1 MSYTPPTSQ
10 PAHEGSLYAE
20 IMDTIRSFVRDELD
34 DCLPCRVE
42 SYDGVGSVSVQL
54 LPLLLLSDGSS
65 MKRKVID
72 DVPVAWQGGSSV
84 VMRFDIPAGSFG
96 LLKACDRDLTLILQS
111 MAEAKPNTLRRHSFS
126 DSFFIPISSAP
137 IASPV
142 SGEFS
147 LQTRDG
153 NTSIVFDGS
162 DVKVTTGSTEL
173 MVSESQ
179 ISATVG
185 SGKATLNGSS
195 FKVTIGGVNLEF
207 TGSSLKMNG
216 IEIGPTHKHGGVT
229 SGAAQTTGVVP

>member
-1 MSYTPPTSQ
+1 MSYIPPTDHPDQ
-10 PAHEGSLYAE
+10 DGILYAKTME
-20 IMDTIRSFVRDELD
+20 TIRTFVRDELD

-54 LPLLLLSDGSS
+54 LPLTLLSDGSTF
-65 MKRKVID
+65 KRPEIKNI
-72 DVPVAWQGGSSV
+72 PVAWQGGSSV

-126 DSFFIPISSAP
+126 DSFFIPVSSAP

-162 DVKVTTGSTEL
+162 DVKVTTGTTEL

-195 FKVTIGGVNLEF
+195 FKVSMGGGNLEF

-216 IEIGPTHKHGGVT
+216 TEIGPTHKHGGVT